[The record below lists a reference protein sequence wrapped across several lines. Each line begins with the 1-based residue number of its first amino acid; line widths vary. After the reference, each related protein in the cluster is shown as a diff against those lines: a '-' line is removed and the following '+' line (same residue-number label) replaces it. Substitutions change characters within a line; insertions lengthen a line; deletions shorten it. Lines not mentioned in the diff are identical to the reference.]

1 MDIATAGR
9 SLAAAYNIVAK
20 SEFYISNS
28 SDASYALTSSLSEGI
43 VTMISGCQSV
53 TVLRSG
59 EAIPAG
65 CVVSSVGDE
74 VAIHL
79 LVRGK
84 VDIGQEISKIEDKI
98 SKVEQLKDGAV
109 KRTQVPK
116 YETVVPQSVREAN
129 ASKISNYDAEIEVL
143 QNSIKEFLVL
153 KDGE

>member
-1 MDIATAGR
+1 
-9 SLAAAYNIVAK
+9 
-20 SEFYISNS
+20 
-28 SDASYALTSSLSEGI
+28 
-43 VTMISGCQSV
+43 
-53 TVLRSG
+53 
-59 EAIPAG
+59 
-65 CVVSSVGDE
+65 
-74 VAIHL
+74 
-79 LVRGK
+79 